1 MSQEFNEMEHLER
14 QIIKRYNELL
24 KTLLEEG
31 DMDTLERVITDDAY
45 REELMSMH
53 TGKLIKEHEK
63 RWEGCYTFPLFVQC
77 VIVLRAS
84 LRR

>member
-31 DMDTLERVITDDAY
+31 DMDTLERDSDIYAVYVDRITSVTPINMN
-45 REELMSMH
+45 MS
-53 TGKLIKEHEK
+53 IKEHE
-63 RWEGCYTFPLFVQC
+63 L
-77 VIVLRAS
+77 
-84 LRR
+84 

>member
-31 DMDTLERVITDDAY
+31 DMDTLERVITC
-45 REELMSMH
+45 L
-53 TGKLIKEHEK
+53 L
-63 RWEGCYTFPLFVQC
+63 YTSPSPRDC
-77 VIVLRAS
+77 S
-84 LRR
+84 

>member
-1 MSQEFNEMEHLER
+1 MSQDINEMEHLER

-53 TGKLIKEHEK
+53 TGKLIKEHE
-63 RWEGCYTFPLFVQC
+63 L
-77 VIVLRAS
+77 
-84 LRR
+84 